1 MQKSSLFIR
10 RAKAVYTSLQNY
22 QNNLNTKISKDI
34 DRINELGKKIYDL
47 NENIVKIEAGGV
59 ETAMELRD
67 QRDNA
72 LDELAGLVHI
82 DYDEKYDG
90 TVFVSIEGVDFVNR
104 AQVYEMGK
112 A

>member
-1 MQKSSLFIR
+1 
-10 RAKAVYTSLQNY
+10 
-22 QNNLNTKISKDI
+22 
-34 DRINELGKKIYDL
+34 
-47 NENIVKIEAGGV
+47 
-59 ETAMELRD
+59 MELRD

-112 A
+112 SVDDETGYITPYCRRCQIRIVDRQPMYLTLM